1 MSEKNVENQVQ
12 EVEFTEEQVKNQIRM
27 SEKEMLAGLLEAAE
41 FSETEETMVEIK
53 RKDKVYFRFSIRP
66 LSEADYNACRKKH
79 TKYLRNKQFGMKLPE
94 ETDNLRY
101 RAALIYSATV
111 DRDKKILWDNKD
123 VWKTLGNKGM
133 DVVTGADVIDYVLL
147 AGEKDRIIE
156 TIDSISGFDTDSN
169 LEEVAKN

>member
-111 DRDKKILWDNKD
+111 DRDKKILWE
-123 VWKTLGNKGM
+123 LLRPL
-133 DVVTGADVIDYVLL
+133 ILL
-147 AGEKDRIIE
+147 ADLTQTVIWRKWQKTNNGRRNSNYSASHFSKDRN
-156 TIDSISGFDTDSN
+156 DAG
-169 LEEVAKN
+169 